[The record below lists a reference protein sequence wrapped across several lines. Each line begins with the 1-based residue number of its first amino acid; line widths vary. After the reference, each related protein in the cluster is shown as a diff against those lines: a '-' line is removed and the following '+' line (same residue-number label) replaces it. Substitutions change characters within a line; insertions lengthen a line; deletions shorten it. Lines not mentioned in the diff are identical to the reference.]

1 LTSQE
6 FDAAIGS
13 GGGAVYRGVW
23 GLPTLLSKTIIVI
36 TLDSSIVS
44 YLGVLFHVV
53 QSLTESQQNRSKKIT
68 KLHKTLPKRIEII
81 SKLVGL
87 IGGVINVSQG
97 KIMYQA
103 ELEFHV
109 KHRNHFLISSIQIK
123 VVSQTGHNSQKML

>member
-1 LTSQE
+1 VGGSIATVIKDSLPKIRLRRKLTQQRGL
-6 FDAAIGS
+6 AA
-13 GGGAVYRGVW
+13 GGISGVW

-68 KLHKTLPKRIEII
+68 KLHKTLSKRIENI
-81 SKLVGL
+81 SKMVALF
-87 IGGVINVSQG
+87 GGVINVSQG

-103 ELEFHV
+103 ELKFHV
-109 KHRNHFLISSIQIK
+109 KHRNHLSTNQ
-123 VVSQTGHNSQKML
+123 L

>member
-1 LTSQE
+1 M
-6 FDAAIGS
+6 
-13 GGGAVYRGVW
+13 W

-53 QSLTESQQNRSKKIT
+53 QRLTESQQNRSKKIT
-68 KLHKTLPKRIEII
+68 KLHKTLPKRIENVL
-81 SKLVGL
+81 KMVAL
-87 IGGVINVSQG
+87 IDAMITVSRG

-109 KHRNHFLISSIQIK
+109 KQPT
-123 VVSQTGHNSQKML
+123 SQATTFQPNRL